1 MTFKSFKLF
10 LILVLPLT
18 MYANTSYAECARND
32 IDHYLNKGFTP
43 EQITSIC
50 ATTPLKTSKPEI
62 PHDEDEP
69 EKTHHTNQDTNQTTA
84 HEKNEQFLKEAIKGR
99 NVTLT
104 KDSLEYTLKVC
115 IEYGD
120 EDLYGFAP
128 KACPIIR
135 YTIARKGLE
144 ITKSQKKYIF
154 FGAYEIKIKSTIKR
168 EIISGLENNKSNEI
182 ILINEKLETGD
193 HTFIPVRDDISIV
206 EVEQVLLQLSH

>member
-1 MTFKSFKLF
+1 
-10 LILVLPLT
+10 
-18 MYANTSYAECARND
+18 MYANHSYAECARDD

-50 ATTPLKTSKPEI
+50 ATTPLKTIKPTNNLTDQAASEI
-62 PHDEDEP
+62 PGNEDEP
-69 EKTHHTNQDTNQTTA
+69 EKTYHTNNDTNQTTT

-104 KDSLEYTLKVC
+104 NESFEYTLKVC

-154 FGAYEIKIKSTIKR
+154 FGAYEIKIKGTIKR
-168 EIISGLENNKSNEI
+168 EIISGLEKNKANEI
-182 ILINEKLETGD
+182 KLINEKLETGD
-193 HTFIPVRDDISIV
+193 HTFIPIRDDISIA
-206 EVEQVLLQLSH
+206 EVEQALLQLSH